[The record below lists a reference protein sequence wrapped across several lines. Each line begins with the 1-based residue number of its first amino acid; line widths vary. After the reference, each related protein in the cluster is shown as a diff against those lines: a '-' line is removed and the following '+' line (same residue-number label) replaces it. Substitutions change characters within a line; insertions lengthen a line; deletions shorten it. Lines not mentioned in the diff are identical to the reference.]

1 LVVAVTKIG
10 YLKPSGLGT
19 VVAYKPR
26 RQSRF
31 LKRHILSSD
40 GHDFIGRIFDLSV
53 VSLNFTSY
61 EEVERYPDCKYAL
74 DVNFQMSTLVR
85 RVESLNLV
93 GDLLWL
99 ETPNGGAQNLPVS
112 KYEWLVLS
120 ADVFLMRYVSV
131 VDCASLLVNEVF
143 ECGLEAQKCSIGA
156 LKKLAV
162 PVKTIEI
169 LELMQS
175 EQGEIRRE
183 RNARFHHGREREFSS
198 DDLTFRSASIYDHRA
213 GGVSGTDQFG
223 RKINIE
229 LFFREGLVELQK
241 DFNSKCRILVR
252 SLDKLYDSLLGEFE
266 GRFKP
271 KFRSAIHDF
280 GTRRSE

>member
-1 LVVAVTKIG
+1 MTKIG
-10 YLKPSGLGT
+10 HLRPSGPGK
-19 VVAYKPR
+19 VAADKPR

-31 LKRHILSSD
+31 LKRYILSSD

-53 VSLNFTSY
+53 VGLNFSSY
-61 EEVERYPDCKYAL
+61 DEVERYPDCKYAL
-74 DVNFQMSTLVR
+74 DVNDQMSALVR

-99 ETPNGGAQNLPVS
+99 EAPSGIAHKLPVS

-120 ADVFLMRYVSV
+120 ADVFLMRYISV
-131 VDCASLLVNEVF
+131 VDCASILVNEVY

-156 LKKLAV
+156 LKKLAI
-162 PVKTIEI
+162 PVKTIDI

-183 RNARFHHGREREFSS
+183 RNARFHHGRERGFSS

-223 RKINIE
+223 RKINME
-229 LFFREGLVELQK
+229 LFFREGLVELQR
-241 DFNSKCRILVR
+241 DFNSRCKILAR

-271 KFRSAIHDF
+271 KFRSAVHDF

>member
-1 LVVAVTKIG
+1 M
-10 YLKPSGLGT
+10 
-19 VVAYKPR
+19 
-26 RQSRF
+26 
-31 LKRHILSSD
+31 KRLILASD

-53 VSLNFTSY
+53 VGLNFSSY
-61 EEVERYPDCKYAL
+61 DEVVRYPDCKYAL
-74 DVNFQMSTLVR
+74 DVNDQVSTLVR

-99 ETPNGGAQNLPVS
+99 ETQNDVARKLPVS

-131 VDCASLLVNEVF
+131 VDCASILVNEVF
-143 ECGLEAQKCSIGA
+143 ECGLEAKKCSIGA

-162 PVKTIEI
+162 PVNVISI
-169 LELMQS
+169 LEVMQS
-175 EQGEIRRE
+175 EQGEIRTE
-183 RNARFHHGREREFSS
+183 RNARFHHGRERGFSS
-198 DDLTFRSASIYDHRA
+198 DDLTFRSAAIYDHRT

-223 RKINIE
+223 RKINMG
-229 LFFREGLVELQK
+229 LFFREGLVELQR
-241 DFNSKCRILVR
+241 DFIKKCKVLVR
-252 SLDKLYDSLLGEFE
+252 SLDKLYDSLSIEFE

-271 KFRSAIHDF
+271 KFQTATHNF